1 MMKPEQLSWLGDVP
15 MEIEA
20 DIPGPMMRLSE
31 ILALR
36 AGSVVPTERRVG
48 ESVDVFA
55 GGARIGDGELS
66 SHADRALVRMVRFG
80 SKR

>member
-1 MMKPEQLSWLGDVP
+1 MTTPDRLSWLGDVP
-15 MEIEA
+15 LDIAAEIQ
-20 DIPGPMMRLSE
+20 GPMMRLGD

-36 AGSVVPTERRVG
+36 AGSVVSTTAGVG

-55 GGARIGDGELS
+55 SGARIGEGELS
-66 SHADRALVRMVRFG
+66 SHAAGTVIRMIRFG

>member
-1 MMKPEQLSWLGDVP
+1 MTTSEQLSWLGDVP
-15 MEIEA
+15 LDIAAEIQ
-20 DIPGPMMRLSE
+20 GPMMRLGD

-36 AGSVVPTERRVG
+36 AGSVVSTAARVG
-48 ESVDVFA
+48 ESVEVFA

-66 SHADRALVRMVRFG
+66 SHEAGTVIRMIRFG